1 MSPTDHDTA
10 GEPRRG
16 SYTRIGAAV
25 GLWTGAVL
33 ALLRFGVLFA
43 MARLSHDEQ
52 PHLVWMRMAG
62 IAVEATLVCLVVGI
76 AGIVGIAMG
85 GVLAPRLA
93 ARAGS
98 KTAAWL
104 TRAVA
109 WMAATT
115 LFALALT
122 GRLSADRSLQ
132 VGLQTESGQLASFAL
147 LALAGVLASL
157 AMLAARRAPH
167 LVRHTA
173 SGLVA
178 PLVVALALIVAL
190 RVFGADTRE
199 RNVVRQVVHELL
211 LDANALEVVSARED
225 KPPHVAVL
233 CPSTSFRLDAADTP
247 ALVLPP
253 PARARLTLPASGGAL
268 WLRARAG
275 VDRGSLGRP
284 ELAGARVRFEAAL
297 DGRECFRWDAELGPQ
312 RTADNNEWRPVGGA
326 EGLAVA
332 AGATLE
338 LRTRLLGADG
348 AEIESSSPLLA
359 GFGELT
365 LERRTITPR
374 ARADEQRPNV
384 VFIVMDTL
392 RADRLS
398 TYGYARPTSPNLDR
412 LAARGLLFENA
423 LATSSWTWPSTASL
437 FTGMLPLEHGV
448 LDGSTCF
455 LAHAHTTLAER
466 LQQEGYTT
474 AAWTANPLI
483 VPDKNFDQGFE
494 SFDHRRGHF
503 RSSVDFMPAVLDW
516 IAQAADT
523 RFFLYLHLVDPHVP
537 HLPLPEGRA
546 RLAADVPNDYSRH
559 ALFENSE
566 LLFARERALRTGRA
580 APQFEVDPQLA
591 NHISQMYDA
600 CVWTG
605 DYWLGRVLDTLEN
618 LGLDERTVVVFTSD
632 HGEELLDHGF
642 YGHGQSLHGELVH
655 VPLVLAG
662 PGVPVGVRSPHVL
675 SNRHLAPT
683 LARLAGTVLEGGGDG
698 LDLAR
703 NPAVSAPVLLFTG
716 QGWWK
721 QRESVRLL
729 GVRSGDLVLHFAPE
743 GERRLYDLAS
753 DPHELTDLAPV
764 RPVVVQRLEQWL
776 LARSSALEAKRLAPA
791 VPAGEATL
799 EMLRKVGYLGD

>member
-1 MSPTDHDTA
+1 MPLAGHNTA
-10 GEPRRG
+10 TAPRRQ
-16 SYTRIGAAV
+16 SSSRIGAAV
-25 GLWTGAVL
+25 GLWTGAAL

-62 IAVEATLVCLVVGI
+62 IALEATLVCL
-76 AGIVGIAMG
+76 IVGLVAG
-85 GVLAPRLA
+85 GVLAPLLG
-93 ARAGS
+93 ARAS
-98 KTAAWL
+98 TRSASWL

-109 WMAATT
+109 WTAATA
-115 LFALALT
+115 LFTLALT

-132 VGLQTESGQLASFAL
+132 VGLQTESGQLASLAL
-147 LALAGVLASL
+147 LAVAGVLASV
-157 AMLAARRAPH
+157 AMLAVHRAPH
-167 LVRHTA
+167 LVRRTA
-173 SGLVA
+173 SGIVA

-190 RVFGADTRE
+190 RMFGADTRE
-199 RNVVRQVVHELL
+199 RRLVREVVHELL
-211 LDANALEVVSARED
+211 LDAKALEVVSARED

-233 CPSTSFRLDAADTP
+233 CPSSNFRLDAADTP
-247 ALVLPP
+247 ALVMPP
-253 PARARLTLPASGGAL
+253 PARVRLVVPASGGTR

-275 VDRGSLGRP
+275 VDGRSLGRS
-284 ELAGARVRFEAAL
+284 ELAGARVRFEVEL
-297 DGRECFRWDAELGPQ
+297 DGRECFRWEAELGPE
-312 RTADNNEWRPVGGA
+312 RTADNNQWRLVGGA
-326 EGLAVA
+326 EGLEVA

-338 LRTRLLGADG
+338 LRTRLVGADG
-348 AEIESSSPLLA
+348 AEIASSSPLLA

-365 LERRTITPR
+365 LERRTTAPR
-374 ARADEQRPNV
+374 TRADAQRPNL

-392 RADRLS
+392 RVDRLS

-423 LATSSWTWPSTASL
+423 LAVSSWTWPSTASL
-437 FTGMLPLEHGV
+437 FTGMLPPEHGV

-455 LAHAHTTLAER
+455 LAHSHTTLAER

-503 RSSVDFMPAVLDW
+503 RASADFMPAVLDW

-546 RLAADVPNDYSRH
+546 KLAADVPSDYSQQ

-580 APQFEVDPQLA
+580 APEFEVDPQLA
-591 NHISQMYDA
+591 SHISQMYDA

-605 DYWLGRVLDTLEN
+605 DYWLGRVLDTLER

-642 YGHGQSLHGELVH
+642 YGHGQSLHSELVH

-662 PGVPVGVRSPHVL
+662 PGVPAGVRSPHVL

-683 LARLAGTVLEGGGDG
+683 LARLAGTALEGGGDG
-698 LDLAR
+698 LDLTS
-703 NPAVSAPVLLFTG
+703 NPAPTAPALMFTS

-721 QRESVRLL
+721 QRERVSLL
-729 GVRSGDLVLHFAPE
+729 GLRSGDFVLHFAQE

-753 DPHELTDLAPV
+753 DPRELTDLAPS
-764 RPVVVQRLEQWL
+764 RPDIVERLEPWL
-776 LARSSALEAKRLAPA
+776 LSRSRALEAKRSAPA
-791 VPAGEATL
+791 VRAGEATL